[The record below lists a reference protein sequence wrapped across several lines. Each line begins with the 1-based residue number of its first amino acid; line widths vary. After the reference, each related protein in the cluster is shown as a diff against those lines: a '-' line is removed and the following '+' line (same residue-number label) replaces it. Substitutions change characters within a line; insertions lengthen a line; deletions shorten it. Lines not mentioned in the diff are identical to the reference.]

1 MRVRNTLT
9 GREGYT
15 KVYTWWQGYDIHVF
29 VDDDIEIWKPEHIQI
44 LHDRPIIRTS
54 KPKKDHKDPFEHYTE
69 NELDE
74 LWESMTGYEM
84 IKEFLQIDRLKRIA
98 KYVANWYR
106 TKCSRS

>member
-9 GREGYT
+9 GREGYV
-15 KVYTWWQGYDIHVF
+15 KVYTWWQGYEFHVF
-29 VDDDIEIWKPEHIQI
+29 VDDDIEVWKQEHIQI
-44 LHDRPIIRTS
+44 LHDRRIVRTS
-54 KPKKDHKDPFEHYTE
+54 NLKKVYKDPFEHYTE

-84 IKEFLQIDRLKRIA
+84 TKEFLQIDRLKRIA
-98 KYVANWYR
+98 KYIAHWYR